1 MNKIVIVK
9 TATNFSTLPETMR
22 LNKITTTQLA
32 GRTGYTP
39 SMISKIKT
47 GAAPM
52 QFDSLKALLEAL
64 PEDNQFLAIEA
75 ANKYIGIT
83 TPVIDGDGIIKE
95 PLSMAIKT
103 MPELTEAL
111 SSIQNSLDEMT
122 IPQDKLKPENFQDPE
137 KLVNECFDAV
147 LYLMNLIA
155 YVCKSFG
162 FSMQRMLKKRVKKWI
177 MEGIVKP

>member
-1 MNKIVIVK
+1 MDKVTIVK
-9 TATNFSTLPETMR
+9 TASDFKSLPKTMKLNRVSTNE
-22 LNKITTTQLA
+22 LA
-32 GRTGYTP
+32 GRMGYTP
-39 SMISKIKT
+39 SMVSKIKT
-47 GAAPM
+47 GAAPL
-52 QFDSLKALLEAL
+52 QFDNVKSMLEAL
-64 PEDNQFLAIEA
+64 PKDSQFLAMEA
-75 ANKYIGIT
+75 ANKFIGIT

-122 IPQDKLKPENFQDPE
+122 IPEERLKPENFEDPG
-137 KLVNECFDAV
+137 KLVSECFDAV

-155 YVCKSFG
+155 YVCKTFG
-162 FSMQRMLKKRVKKWI
+162 FSMQDMLKKRVKKWI

>member
-1 MNKIVIVK
+1 MGNVVIVRTARDFNQLPK
-9 TATNFSTLPETMR
+9 TMK
-22 LNKITTTQLA
+22 LNHKTVRQLA
-32 GRTGYTP
+32 KDVGYTDG
-39 SMISKIKT
+39 MISKIKH

-52 QFDSLKALLEAL
+52 QFENVQAILEAM
-64 PEDNQFLAIEA
+64 PKDNQFLAIEV
-75 ANKYIGIT
+75 ANKFVGIT

-95 PLSMAIKT
+95 PLSMAIKA

-122 IPQDKLKPENFQDPE
+122 IPEDRLKPENFEEPG

-147 LYLMNLIA
+147 LYLTNLIA
-155 YVCKSFG
+155 YVCKTFG
-162 FSMQRMLKKRVKKWI
+162 FSMQDMLKKRVKKWI